1 MSVKISSNKDD
12 ELNVIFIKRGHP
24 LKTLQS
30 VNSEDDV
37 LYLHVSKDILKEII
51 WRSQEALKDN
61 EDFQIL
67 FTGDI
72 KFRHNFQI
80 MPG

>member
-12 ELNVIFIKRGHP
+12 ELNVVFIKQGHP

-30 VNSEDDV
+30 VNCEDDV
-37 LYLHVSKDILKEII
+37 LYLHISKDLLKEII

-72 KFRHNFQI
+72 KLRHDSQI
-80 MPG
+80 TMS